1 MVRAGVPAVLLATD
15 AFERLA
21 HLHAAT
27 AGMAA
32 LPVVAV
38 RHPLGGLDRQAVR
51 GRALEAYER
60 LVAGRW

>member
-1 MVRAGVPAVLLATD
+1 MVQVGVPAILLATD

-27 AGMAA
+27 AGFAA

-38 RHPLGGLDRQAVR
+38 RHPLGGLDRQSVTE
-51 GRALEAYER
+51 RAAEAYDHLR
-60 LVAGRW
+60 AGEW